1 VRAVRGDGERGRRP
15 ARLSVGTPAEEG
27 ADPVET
33 DREDRTLVEDYLRD
47 RRESA
52 FRVLYRRH
60 TPAMYRTVLR
70 LSRGDASLAED
81 AVQAAW
87 IRAASGL
94 DGFRWKSCLRSWL
107 TGIAINCWRES
118 WRRAGRAEIVEL
130 PDLPTAPGQAR
141 AIHRL
146 DLQRAID
153 RLPDGYREVLLLHD
167 VEGYTHDEIG
177 SLMGIR
183 NGTSKSQLSRAR
195 RAVRRWLVRTEE
207 EAGHERRAS

>member
-1 VRAVRGDGERGRRP
+1 MEP
-15 ARLSVGTPAEEG
+15 
-27 ADPVET
+27 
-33 DREDRTLVEDYLRD
+33 DRDDRNLVDAYLL
-47 RRESA
+47 RREERA
-52 FRVLYRRH
+52 FRDLYRRH
-60 TPAMYRTVLR
+60 TPAMYGTVLR
-70 LSRGDASLAED
+70 MSRGDATLAED

-87 IRAASGL
+87 IRAATRL
-94 DGFRWKSCLRSWL
+94 DSFRWESSLRSWL

-130 PDLPTAPGQAR
+130 PDLPIAPAQLR
-141 AIHRL
+141 VIHRL

-177 SLMGIR
+177 RLMGIR

-195 RAVRRWLVRTEE
+195 RAVRRWLEGSEE
-207 EAGHERRAS
+207 ERGHERRAS